1 MLRAMNA
8 ELPPHLT
15 AVFHP
20 TADAPVR
27 AALVAGACGNVGFGK
42 AGQFLRLLS
51 KYDIPVIALDLSPSV
66 KDVPEKLRAAFAK
79 KFSPEQIDA
88 MLEKLVVVQGTLDDV
103 PATLPLGFVFEAIPE
118 RLDIKRPFY
127 EAIRARDPEA
137 YVFSATSGITTQ
149 KLFKGI
155 AGADRSGVLHPFFP
169 HLTNKLWELPV
180 RGATTSAE
188 TQKVIGK
195 MFGALGMSPLAVADV
210 PAFAADRLFC
220 GMMLEAVRIHV
231 DTGLSPAQIDDA
243 CKKLLGTSPFFV
255 HNLIPGA
262 NYLSAHCME
271 LMTEEVDSTLF
282 AIPDA
287 WVPFTKDPKMQWPY
301 TRGERCPADMM
312 DTVRTRMY
320 GMLFALTAYMLEH
333 DVAGHDALN
342 FLCEQAL
349 AFRLG
354 VPALI
359 QLLGTEEATSIT
371 RRFLDQQQ
379 ITKADEVAPLGA
391 LDTTKPGWGN
401 LYVSTSC
408 HNGVGLLSLKRT
420 TLNHV
425 FVAELDAAYDT
436 LANDDSVKSMV
447 LAPDG
452 TFAREFGHG
461 ADPNC
466 FVEVLG
472 NHERALALINGW
484 KAPLAKLRQ
493 GKPTV
498 AALVGRVLGGGLEF
512 ASSCHARVAA
522 NGTRLGQ
529 PETTV
534 GVIPG
539 LGGCH
544 LIHRQS
550 SPDASARINELLLTG
565 HGFTAEEAAEWGF
578 VSKLVKVR
586 DLPKESMAFAAGL
599 AEGSIPMPAFR
610 SDAAAVKVQADV
622 TTTNEAGVPLDA
634 KLRELLAE
642 TITAANGVDA
652 ADGSAI
658 EGTNA
663 ATSLTMSSSAIGVK
677 AMMRGKPPAFEH
689 PLEG

>member
-8 ELPPHLT
+8 ELPSPLK
-15 AVFHP
+15 AVFQP
-20 TADAPVR
+20 SADAPMR

-51 KYDIPVIALDLSPSV
+51 KYDIPVVALDLSPNV
-66 KDVPEKLRAAFAK
+66 EDVPSKLRAAFGK
-79 KFSPEQIDA
+79 KFSAEQIDA
-88 MLEKLVVVQGTLDDV
+88 MLEKLIVVRGTLDDV
-103 PATLPLGFVFEAIPE
+103 PADLALGFVFEAIPE

-149 KLFKGI
+149 KLFSGI
-155 AGADRSGVLHPFFP
+155 KGADRSGVLHPFFP

-180 RGATTSAE
+180 RGATTSVE
-188 TQKVIGK
+188 TQKVIKK
-195 MFGALGMSPLAVADV
+195 MFGALGMNPLAVADV

-231 DTGLSPAQIDDA
+231 DTGLSPAQVDDA

-262 NYLSAHCME
+262 NYLSAHCMQ
-271 LMTEEVDSTLF
+271 LMAEEVDSSMF
-282 AIPDA
+282 AIPDE

-301 TRGERCPADMM
+301 TRGEKCPADMM

-320 GMLFALTAYMLEH
+320 GMMFSLTSYMLEH
-333 DVAGHDALN
+333 DVAGHDGLN

-354 VPALI
+354 IPALI
-359 QLLGTEEATSIT
+359 QLLGTEEATSIA
-371 RRFLDQQQ
+371 RRFLDQQN
-379 ITKADEVAPLGA
+379 ITEAEAVAPLGA
-391 LDTTKPGWGN
+391 LDTSRPGWGN
-401 LYVSTSC
+401 LYVSTSS
-408 HNGVGLLSLKRT
+408 HSGVGLLSLKRT

-436 LANDDSVKSMV
+436 LANDDSVKCIV

-466 FVEVLG
+466 FLEVLG
-472 NHERALALINGW
+472 DHARAHILINSW

-522 NGTRLGQ
+522 KGTRLGQ

-550 SPDASARINELLLTG
+550 SSNAADRINELLLTG
-565 HGFTAEEAAEWGF
+565 DGFGADEAAEWGF
-578 VSKLVKVR
+578 VSKIVDVR
-586 DLPKESMAFAAGL
+586 DLPKESMAFASGL
-599 AEGSIPMPAFR
+599 ADASIPMPVFR
-610 SDAAAVKVQADV
+610 GEAAEVTVNTDV
-622 TTTNEAGVPLDA
+622 AITNERGVPLDA
-634 KLRELLAE
+634 ELRDLLVK
-642 TITAANGVDA
+642 TIVAANGTSA
-652 ADGSAI
+652 AEGSEI

-689 PLEG
+689 PLER